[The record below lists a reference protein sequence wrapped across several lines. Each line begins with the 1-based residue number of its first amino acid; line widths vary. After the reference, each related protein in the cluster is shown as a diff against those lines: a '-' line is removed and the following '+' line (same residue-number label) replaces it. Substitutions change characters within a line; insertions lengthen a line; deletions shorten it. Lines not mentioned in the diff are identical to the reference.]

1 MRPGLEARGGVRGGR
16 PLPPRTGV
24 GQGAAGQGGSRRA
37 PLPRAGLGDPAWPA
51 RRLGNRGAGQSAAS
65 CGLLGRALVV
75 VQRGREF
82 KVGLGA
88 RARLRGVAVRA
99 RGRGGG
105 TRGAH
110 LPTLHVL
117 FAFSFLFP
125 LFPCSRMRGTQEVAG
140 NTCFANSGRPIN
152 VTD

>member
-125 LFPCSRMRGTQEVAG
+125 PLSLLQDAG
-140 NTCFANSGRPIN
+140 NSRSGGEHLFCEQWAPN
-152 VTD
+152 KCY

>member
-125 LFPCSRMRGTQEVAG
+125 PLFPAPGCGELKKWRGTPVLRTVGAQ
-140 NTCFANSGRPIN
+140 
-152 VTD
+152 